1 MKVLIIE
8 DEPLAAERLELLLK
22 EYDSEIQVL
31 AVIDTIA
38 DTIDWLRHKAA
49 PDVILLDIHLSDGQS
64 FEIFQQVEV
73 QTPIIFIT
81 AYDQYA
87 LQAFELNSIH
97 YLLKPVSLPDLAKAL
112 QKLQQLQLNTLQIKA
127 LWQQLL
133 PTAAM
138 PQKEYKNRFLVK
150 VGDKMFYQSTDKIA
164 YFFAEEK
171 MVYLINE
178 EGKKYIIEHS
188 LETLEQLLNPQ
199 DFFRINRKFMVH
211 CKAIREI
218 RPYHNSRLRLLLQP
232 SSSLEV
238 VVSRERVFDF
248 KAWMGQ

>member
-22 EYDSEIQVL
+22 EYDPEIQVL

-112 QKLQQLQLNTLQIKA
+112 QKLQQFQLNTLQIKA

-133 PTAAM
+133 PTATSK
-138 PQKEYKNRFLVK
+138 KEYKSRFLVK
-150 VGDKMFYQSTDKIA
+150 VGDKMFYQSTDKVA

-188 LETLEQLLNPQ
+188 LEALEELLNPQ
-199 DFFRINRKFMVH
+199 DFFRINRKFLVH
-211 CKAIREI
+211 CKAVREI

-232 SSSLEV
+232 NSSIEA
-238 VVSRERVFDF
+238 VVSRERVSEF
-248 KAWMGQ
+248 KLWIGQ

>member
-8 DEPLAAERLELLLK
+8 DEPLAAERLVLLLK
-22 EYDSEIQVL
+22 EYDTTIEIL
-31 AVIDTIA
+31 AIIDNIA

-64 FEIFQQVEV
+64 FEIFQQIEV
-73 QTPIIFIT
+73 KTPIIFIT

-112 QKLQQLQLNTLQIKA
+112 QKLQQFQLNTLQIKA

-133 PTAAM
+133 PQGTPA
-138 PQKEYKNRFLVK
+138 KEYKSRFLIK
-150 VGDKMFYQSTDKIA
+150 VGERMFYQNAEQVA

-171 MVYLINE
+171 MVYLVNE

-188 LETLEQLLNPQ
+188 LEALEQVLAPK
-199 DFFRINRKFMVH
+199 DFFRINRKFIVH

-232 SSSLEV
+232 HSTAEA
-238 VVSRERVFDF
+238 VVSRERVSEF
-248 KAWMGQ
+248 KLWMGQ

>member
-8 DEPLAAERLELLLK
+8 DEPLAAERLVLLLK
-22 EYDSEIQVL
+22 EYDTTIEIL
-31 AVIDTIA
+31 AIIDNIA

-73 QTPIIFIT
+73 QTPIIFVT

-87 LQAFELNSIH
+87 LQAFDLNSIH

-133 PTAAM
+133 PTVAL

-150 VGDKMFYQSTDKIA
+150 VGDKMFYQSADKIA

-171 MVYLINE
+171 MVYLVNE

-188 LETLEQLLNPQ
+188 LEALEELLNPQ
-199 DFFRINRKFMVH
+199 DFFRINRKFLVH
-211 CKAIREI
+211 CKAVREI
-218 RPYHNSRLRLLLQP
+218 RPYHNSRLRLLLHP
-232 SSSLEV
+232 NHATEAI
-238 VVSRERVFDF
+238 VSRERVSDF
-248 KAWMGQ
+248 KTWMGH